1 VSKPFRELQLL
12 ADYTGGILA
21 AGNWVRPA
29 PNTIGGELDSNERA
43 EIVMLEIIPPINV
56 LGAPEDVRI
65 QLRLDGEVD
74 EKMYFYGHRDLLT
87 FAPKLSMKNEVV
99 HALGK
104 PLYNV
109 GTGLQGAV
117 DGRCPKYN
125 RTLSFDC
132 YTAGGI
138 TVAASWRV
146 KAWGIRYAADSF
158 GTVFGGLQIG
168 GTDVLT
174 DKATR
179 RNVTINKPMV
189 AVTPDTWDQLPGGL
203 KQAVPKISNYIRV
216 AANANA
222 TTPNLPYEF
231 RFKDVVNVATE
242 EEDLR
247 WEYALSGQIL
257 YLKGLGIRTTPAS
270 NLAQLFVDVGGD
282 ERPKNRWTTT
292 EFNNPRIFGHLGAYM
307 GLAEHRAIPL
317 LDDPI
322 LVAGENVG
330 IKAVDNGVACAA
342 NSLFVAVSGV
352 HFDLT

>member
-1 VSKPFRELQLL
+1 MSEPFRELQVL

-29 PNTIGGELDSNERA
+29 ASTIGGELDSNERA
-43 EIVMLEIIPPINV
+43 EVVMLEIIPPLSA
-56 LGAPEDVRI
+56 LGAPEDVRV

-87 FAPKLSMKNEVV
+87 FAPKLAMMNGVV

-104 PLYNV
+104 PLYNTQF
-109 GTGLQGAV
+109 GTLQGAV

-132 YTAGGI
+132 YTAGGT

-146 KAWGIRYAADSF
+146 KAWGVRYTASSMAALFS
-158 GTVFGGLQIG
+158 GVQVG
-168 GTDVLT
+168 GTDFLP
-174 DKATR
+174 DKATQR
-179 RNVTINKPMV
+179 RVTISKGMLP
-189 AVTPDTWDQLPGGL
+189 VTLETWDQLPGGL
-203 KQAVPKISNYIRV
+203 KQQVPKISNYIRV
-216 AANANA
+216 AANAAA

-231 RFKDVVNVATE
+231 RFDTGNVAAE

-247 WEYALSGQIL
+247 WEYAIYNRVLWLQ
-257 YLKGLGIRTTPAS
+257 GLGIRTTPAS

-282 ERPKNRWTTT
+282 ERPKNRWACT
-292 EFNNPRIFGHLGAYM
+292 EFNNPKIFGHLGAYL
-307 GLAEHRAIPL
+307 GLGLHQAIPL
-317 LDDPI
+317 LDDQI

-330 IKAVDNGVACAA
+330 IKAVDNGVACGA